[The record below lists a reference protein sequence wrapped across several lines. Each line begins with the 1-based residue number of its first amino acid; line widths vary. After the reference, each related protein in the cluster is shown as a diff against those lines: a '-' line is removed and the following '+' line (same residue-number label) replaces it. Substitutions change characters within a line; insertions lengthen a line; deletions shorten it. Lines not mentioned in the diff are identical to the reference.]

1 MYETLYEFTK
11 TECYLKSLG
20 AGIIEVALWIFILFI
35 VIRNYFK
42 SKQALQ
48 DEKTDFNEVKNDDEY
63 KEIRLATIIVII
75 ATPIIM
81 AFILYMRKDN
91 FISYNYL
98 YNEYKNGNCYTVEG
112 EVEVENY
119 KVYYEGRDKDIR
131 VIKFDVNGVSFI
143 INRDYEVYNEI
154 RDNCAVKHNGQKL
167 RITYMLEKDLDLDK
181 YYMVVFNDET
191 HNGIVKIE
199 EKIE

>member
-20 AGIIEVALWIFILFI
+20 AGIIEVALWICILFI

-42 SKQALQ
+42 SKKELQ
-48 DEKTDFNEVKNDDEY
+48 DEKTDFNELKNDDEY

-81 AFILYMRKDN
+81 AFILSMRKDN

-112 EVEVENY
+112 EVENY

-143 INRDYEVYNEI
+143 INRDYEVYDEI

-181 YYMVVFNDET
+181 YYMIVFNDET

-199 EKIE
+199 EKVE

>member
-1 MYETLYEFTK
+1 MYEKLYEFTK

-20 AGIIEVALWIFILFI
+20 AGIIEVALWICILFI

-42 SKQALQ
+42 SKKELQ
-48 DEKTDFNEVKNDDEY
+48 DEKTDFNELKNDDEY
-63 KEIRLATIIVII
+63 KEIRLATIIVIMV
-75 ATPIIM
+75 TPIIM
-81 AFILYMRKDN
+81 AFILSMRKDN

-98 YNEYKNGNCYTVEG
+98 YNEYKNGNCYTVNG
-112 EVEVENY
+112 EVENY

-199 EKIE
+199 EKVE

>member
-42 SKQALQ
+42 SKKELQ

-63 KEIRLATIIVII
+63 KEIRLATIIVIMV
-75 ATPIIM
+75 TPIIM
-81 AFILYMRKDN
+81 AFILSMRKDN

-112 EVEVENY
+112 EVENY

-143 INRDYEVYNEI
+143 INRDYEVYDEI

-181 YYMVVFNDET
+181 YYMIVFNDET

-199 EKIE
+199 EKVE

>member
-112 EVEVENY
+112 EVENY

-181 YYMVVFNDET
+181 YYMIVFNDET

-199 EKIE
+199 EKVE

>member
-81 AFILYMRKDN
+81 AFILSMRKDN

-98 YNEYKNGNCYTVEG
+98 YNEYKNGNCYTVNG
-112 EVEVENY
+112 EVENY

-143 INRDYEVYNEI
+143 INRDYEVYDEI

-181 YYMVVFNDET
+181 YYMIVFNDET

-199 EKIE
+199 EKVE

>member
-1 MYETLYEFTK
+1 MYEILYEFTK

-112 EVEVENY
+112 EVENY

-199 EKIE
+199 EKVE

>member
-42 SKQALQ
+42 SKKELQ

-63 KEIRLATIIVII
+63 KEIRLATIIVIMV
-75 ATPIIM
+75 TPIIM
-81 AFILYMRKDN
+81 AFILSMRKDN

-112 EVEVENY
+112 EVENY

-143 INRDYEVYNEI
+143 INRDYEVYDDI

-181 YYMVVFNDET
+181 YYMIVFNDET

-199 EKIE
+199 EKVE

>member
-112 EVEVENY
+112 EVENY

-199 EKIE
+199 EKVE

>member
-42 SKQALQ
+42 SKKELQ
-48 DEKTDFNEVKNDDEY
+48 DEKTDFNELKNDDEY
-63 KEIRLATIIVII
+63 KEIRLATIIVIMV
-75 ATPIIM
+75 TPIIM
-81 AFILYMRKDN
+81 AFILSMRKDN

-98 YNEYKNGNCYTVEG
+98 YNEYKNGNCYTVNG
-112 EVEVENY
+112 EVENY

-143 INRDYEVYNEI
+143 INRDYEVYDEI

-181 YYMVVFNDET
+181 YYMIVFNDET

-199 EKIE
+199 EKVE

>member
-42 SKQALQ
+42 SKKELQ

-63 KEIRLATIIVII
+63 KEIRLATIIVIMV
-75 ATPIIM
+75 TPIIM
-81 AFILYMRKDN
+81 AFILSMRKDN

-98 YNEYKNGNCYTVEG
+98 YNEYKNGNCYTVNG
-112 EVEVENY
+112 EVENY

-143 INRDYEVYNEI
+143 INRDYEVYDEI

-181 YYMVVFNDET
+181 YYMIVFNDET

-199 EKIE
+199 EKVE

>member
-42 SKQALQ
+42 SKKELQ
-48 DEKTDFNEVKNDDEY
+48 DEKTDFNELKNDDEY
-63 KEIRLATIIVII
+63 KEIRLATIIVIMV
-75 ATPIIM
+75 TPIIM
-81 AFILYMRKDN
+81 AFILSMRKDN

-112 EVEVENY
+112 EVENY

-143 INRDYEVYNEI
+143 INRDYEVYDEI

-181 YYMVVFNDET
+181 YYMIVFNDET

-199 EKIE
+199 EKVE

>member
-112 EVEVENY
+112 EVENY

-143 INRDYEVYNEI
+143 INRDYEVYDEI

-199 EKIE
+199 EKVE

>member
-112 EVEVENY
+112 EVENY

-143 INRDYEVYNEI
+143 INRDYEVYDEI

-181 YYMVVFNDET
+181 YYMIVFNDET
-191 HNGIVKIE
+191 HNGIVKIK
-199 EKIE
+199 EKVE

>member
-42 SKQALQ
+42 SKKELQ

-98 YNEYKNGNCYTVEG
+98 YNEYKNGNCY
-112 EVEVENY
+112 
-119 KVYYEGRDKDIR
+119 
-131 VIKFDVNGVSFI
+131 
-143 INRDYEVYNEI
+143 
-154 RDNCAVKHNGQKL
+154 
-167 RITYMLEKDLDLDK
+167 
-181 YYMVVFNDET
+181 
-191 HNGIVKIE
+191 
-199 EKIE
+199 

>member
-20 AGIIEVALWIFILFI
+20 AGIIEVALWICILFI

-42 SKQALQ
+42 SKKELQ
-48 DEKTDFNEVKNDDEY
+48 DEKTDFNELKNDDEY
-63 KEIRLATIIVII
+63 KEIRLATIIVIMV
-75 ATPIIM
+75 TPIIM
-81 AFILYMRKDN
+81 AFILSMRKDN

-112 EVEVENY
+112 EVENY

-143 INRDYEVYNEI
+143 INRDYEVYDEI

>member
-98 YNEYKNGNCYTVEG
+98 YNEYKNGNCYIVEG
-112 EVEVENY
+112 EVENY

>member
-11 TECYLKSLG
+11 IECYLKSLG

-112 EVEVENY
+112 EVENY

>member
-112 EVEVENY
+112 EVENY

-143 INRDYEVYNEI
+143 INRDYEVYDEI

-181 YYMVVFNDET
+181 YYMIVFNDET

-199 EKIE
+199 EKVE

>member
-98 YNEYKNGNCYTVEG
+98 YNEYKNGKCYTVEG
-112 EVEVENY
+112 EVENY

>member
-42 SKQALQ
+42 SKKELQ
-48 DEKTDFNEVKNDDEY
+48 DEKTDFNELKNDDEY
-63 KEIRLATIIVII
+63 KEIRLATIIVIMV
-75 ATPIIM
+75 TPIIM
-81 AFILYMRKDN
+81 AFILSMRKDN

-112 EVEVENY
+112 EVENY

-143 INRDYEVYNEI
+143 INRDYEVYDEI

-199 EKIE
+199 EKVE

>member
-20 AGIIEVALWIFILFI
+20 AGIIEVALWICILFI

-42 SKQALQ
+42 SKKELQ
-48 DEKTDFNEVKNDDEY
+48 DEKTDFNELKNDDEY

-81 AFILYMRKDN
+81 AFILSMRKDN

-112 EVEVENY
+112 EVENY

-143 INRDYEVYNEI
+143 INRDYEVYDDI

-181 YYMVVFNDET
+181 YYMIVFNDET

-199 EKIE
+199 EKVE

>member
-42 SKQALQ
+42 SKKELQ

-81 AFILYMRKDN
+81 AFILSMRKDN

-98 YNEYKNGNCYTVEG
+98 YNEYKNGNCYTVNG
-112 EVEVENY
+112 EVENY

-143 INRDYEVYNEI
+143 INRDYEVYDEI

-181 YYMVVFNDET
+181 YYMIVFNDET

-199 EKIE
+199 EKVE

>member
-20 AGIIEVALWIFILFI
+20 AGIIEVALWICILFI

-42 SKQALQ
+42 SKKELQ
-48 DEKTDFNEVKNDDEY
+48 DEKTDFNELKNDDEY

-98 YNEYKNGNCYTVEG
+98 YNEYKNGNCYTVKG
-112 EVEVENY
+112 EVENY

-143 INRDYEVYNEI
+143 INRDYEVYDEI

-181 YYMVVFNDET
+181 YYMIVFNDET

-199 EKIE
+199 EKVE

>member
-42 SKQALQ
+42 SKKELQ
-48 DEKTDFNEVKNDDEY
+48 DEKTDFNELKNDDEY

-112 EVEVENY
+112 EVENY

-143 INRDYEVYNEI
+143 INRDYEVYDEI

-181 YYMVVFNDET
+181 YYMIVFNDET

-199 EKIE
+199 EKVE

>member
-42 SKQALQ
+42 SKKELL

-81 AFILYMRKDN
+81 AFILSMRKDN

-112 EVEVENY
+112 EVENY

-143 INRDYEVYNEI
+143 INRDYEVYDEI

-181 YYMVVFNDET
+181 YYMIVFNDET

-199 EKIE
+199 EKVE

>member
-81 AFILYMRKDN
+81 AFILSMRKDN

-98 YNEYKNGNCYTVEG
+98 YNEYKNGNCYTVNG
-112 EVEVENY
+112 EVENY

-199 EKIE
+199 EKVE

>member
-42 SKQALQ
+42 SKQASQ

-112 EVEVENY
+112 EVENY

>member
-11 TECYLKSLG
+11 TECYLKSVG

-42 SKQALQ
+42 SKKELQ

-81 AFILYMRKDN
+81 AFILSMRKDN

-112 EVEVENY
+112 EVENY
-119 KVYYEGRDKDIR
+119 KVYYVGRDEDIR
-131 VIKFDVNGVSFI
+131 VIEFDVDGVSFI
-143 INRDYEVYNEI
+143 IDRDYEVYDEI

-181 YYMVVFNDET
+181 YYMIVFNDKT

-199 EKIE
+199 EKIK

>member
-42 SKQALQ
+42 SKKELQ
-48 DEKTDFNEVKNDDEY
+48 DEKTDFNELKNDDEY

-81 AFILYMRKDN
+81 AFILSMRKDN

-112 EVEVENY
+112 EVENY

-143 INRDYEVYNEI
+143 INRDYEVYDEI

-181 YYMVVFNDET
+181 YYMIVFNDET

-199 EKIE
+199 EKVE

>member
-20 AGIIEVALWIFILFI
+20 AGIIEGALWICILFI

-42 SKQALQ
+42 SKKELQ
-48 DEKTDFNEVKNDDEY
+48 DEKTDFNELKNDDEY
-63 KEIRLATIIVII
+63 KEIRLATIIVIMV
-75 ATPIIM
+75 TPIIM
-81 AFILYMRKDN
+81 AFILSMRKDN

-112 EVEVENY
+112 EVENY

-143 INRDYEVYNEI
+143 INRDYEVYDDI

-181 YYMVVFNDET
+181 YYMIVFNDET

-199 EKIE
+199 EKVE

>member
-112 EVEVENY
+112 EVENY

>member
-98 YNEYKNGNCYTVEG
+98 YNEYKNGNCYTVNG
-112 EVEVENY
+112 EVENY

-199 EKIE
+199 EKVE

>member
-81 AFILYMRKDN
+81 AFILSMRKDN

-112 EVEVENY
+112 EVENY

-199 EKIE
+199 EKVE

>member
-81 AFILYMRKDN
+81 AFILSMRKDN

-112 EVEVENY
+112 EVENY

-181 YYMVVFNDET
+181 YYMIVFNDET

-199 EKIE
+199 EKVE

>member
-98 YNEYKNGNCYTVEG
+98 YNEYKNGNCYTVNG
-112 EVEVENY
+112 EVENY
-119 KVYYEGRDKDIR
+119 KVYYEGRDTDIR

-143 INRDYEVYNEI
+143 INRDYEVYDEI

-181 YYMVVFNDET
+181 YYMIVFNDET

-199 EKIE
+199 EKVE

>member
-20 AGIIEVALWIFILFI
+20 AGIIEVALWICILFI

-42 SKQALQ
+42 SKKELQ
-48 DEKTDFNEVKNDDEY
+48 DEKTDFNELKNDDEY

-81 AFILYMRKDN
+81 AFILSMRKDN

-98 YNEYKNGNCYTVEG
+98 YNEYKNGNCYTVNG
-112 EVEVENY
+112 EVENY

-143 INRDYEVYNEI
+143 INRDYEVYDEI

-181 YYMVVFNDET
+181 YYMIVFNDET

-199 EKIE
+199 EKVE